1 MNRMTVCAALG
12 AALLTLQACST
23 SSPVQDGALDCEG
36 LTRVPASGLAGVCVQ
51 EGVSGNYHSALLDNM
66 DYVIRPVGT
75 SSSSVNVARPAGT
88 RFQVGPQQKAE
99 LQAMMPE
106 AFKETVAGLGL
117 TPVNEP
123 GAGVVKVR
131 GQMLDVLFET
141 PEDPESG
148 AKYLFDRVARAT
160 LVVEFYD
167 SVTDEL
173 ILRAFDS
180 RSSEPVNAE
189 AEAGS
194 EVEAIAGLW
203 QAVLTEAAAYLPN

>member
-1 MNRMTVCAALG
+1 MNRMTTLAAFA
-12 AALLTLQACST
+12 AALLILQACST

-36 LTRVPASGLAGVCVQ
+36 LTRVPSSSLAGVCVQ
-51 EGVSGNYHSALLDNM
+51 DGVAGGYHSALLDNM
-66 DYVIRPVGT
+66 DYVIRPVGNST
-75 SSSSVNVARPAGT
+75 SSVNVGRPAGT
-88 RFQVGPQQKAE
+88 RFQVGPQQKAD

-117 TPVNEP
+117 TPVSEP
-123 GAGVVKVR
+123 GAGVVEVR

-141 PEDPESG
+141 PEDSESG
-148 AKYLFDRVARAT
+148 AKYLFERMARAT

-180 RSSEPVNAE
+180 RVSEPVDAE
-189 AEAGS
+189 AEVGA